1 MTTKARPEATTYIKK
16 VKLSEDD
23 KIKKWLDM
31 SLLFGKYKN
40 STFKELLEDKTKK
53 DYLIWLNK
61 QDFLKDSLRIIILK
75 LLNYHD
81 SLIKAI

>member
-1 MTTKARPEATTYIKK
+1 MD
-16 VKLSEDD
+16 EDE

-40 STFKELLEDKTKK
+40 TTFKELLEDKTKK

-75 LLNYHD
+75 LLKYHD
-81 SLIKAI
+81 SLIKDI

>member
-1 MTTKARPEATTYIKK
+1 MATYIKK
-16 VKLSEDD
+16 VKLSEDE

>member
-1 MTTKARPEATTYIKK
+1 MSTYIKK
-16 VKLSEDD
+16 VKLSEDE

-40 STFKELLEDKTKK
+40 ITFKELLEDKIKK

>member
-1 MTTKARPEATTYIKK
+1 
-16 VKLSEDD
+16 
-23 KIKKWLDM
+23 M

-40 STFKELLEDKTKK
+40 TTFRELLADKAKK

-61 QDFLKDSLRIIILK
+61 QDFLKDSLRIIIFK

-81 SLIKAI
+81 